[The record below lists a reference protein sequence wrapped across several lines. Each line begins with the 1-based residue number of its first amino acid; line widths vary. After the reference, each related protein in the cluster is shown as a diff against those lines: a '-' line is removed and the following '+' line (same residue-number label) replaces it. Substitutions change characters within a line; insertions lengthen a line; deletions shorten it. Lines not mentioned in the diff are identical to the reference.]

1 MPVTEISRLAYNG
14 VVVVRFFFFFSGFME
29 GESDLL
35 SVYLS
40 EFPSHSFFQSSELVV
55 LM

>member
-1 MPVTEISRLAYNG
+1 MPVTEMSRLAYNG
-14 VVVVRFFFFFSGFME
+14 VVVVRFLCWVSGFME
-29 GESDLL
+29 GESEML

-40 EFPSHSFFQSSELVV
+40 EFPSHTFFQSSELVV